1 MNTLFERVS
10 RACPVLRDFVP
21 LLKRANNNCLKYTFS
36 VRQEGTNAPTILVS
50 QDDFNL
56 ATPITFIRGS
66 EGTYIGDIS
75 SLGLTP
81 GPDVNLF
88 VSAAKTPSDNISV
101 FISSGA
107 QMQILTKLAAD
118 GSPADDTLSDEV
130 GLVISI
136 QKTLS

>member
-1 MNTLFERVS
+1 MSSLFERVS
-10 RACPVLRDFVP
+10 MACPVLRDLVP
-21 LLKRANNNCLKYTFS
+21 MLKRANNNCLKYTFS
-36 VRQEGTNAPTILVS
+36 VRQVGTNDPTILVS

-56 ATPITFIRGS
+56 ATPITFIRGA

-75 SLGLTP
+75 PLGLTP
-81 GPDVNLF
+81 GPNVNLF
-88 VSAAKTPSDNISV
+88 VSSAKTPSDDISV
-101 FISSGA
+101 FMSSGS

-118 GSPADDTLSDEV
+118 GTYVDGITDQV